1 VRTTRWLYAR
11 YFDQQP
17 AYEFL
22 HDLQADPDA
31 RRNLAGDPGAAAALD
46 QLRALCDQELAARG
60 GPLPP
65 LEQRGARKSPA
76 KAKASRSKS

>member
-1 VRTTRWLYAR
+1 MYAR
-11 YFDQQP
+11 YFDQRP

-31 RRNLAGDPGAAAALD
+31 RRNLAGDPAAAAALER
-46 QLRALCDQELAARG
+46 LRALCDQELAARG

-65 LEQRGARKSPA
+65 LEQRGSRKSPA
-76 KAKASRSKS
+76 KAKAPRSKS